1 MGREAQANPAVRAAE
16 AETPGTAVTAKAES
30 GTLLAANRNRIS
42 AYIANA
48 GSKTVYLALG
58 SKAEASKGIPLA
70 EGQSIRIADYTGV
83 ISAISA
89 EGEQTVCV
97 TEV

>member
-1 MGREAQANPAVRAAE
+1 MGREAQAHPPLRAAE
-16 AETPGTAVTAKAES
+16 ASNAAGAVTAKAES
-30 GTLLAANRNRIS
+30 GTLLEANRNRIS

-48 GSKTVYLALG
+48 GTKTVYLALG

-70 EGQSIRIADYTGV
+70 EGESIRIADYTGEIAV
-83 ISAISA
+83 IAA